1 MQEKQE
7 TQGRFLDWEDS
18 LEEEMAIH
26 SSILAGEPH
35 GQRSL
40 AGYSTWSS
48 KESHTTER
56 THMHAGRLKCPCILP
71 YFLTFQKE
79 LALL

>member
-7 TQGRFLDWEDS
+7 TRGRFLDWENS
-18 LEEEMAIH
+18 LEEEMAIR
-26 SSILAGEPH
+26 SSILAREP

-40 AGYSTWSS
+40 AGYRTWSC
-48 KESHTTER
+48 KESNMTEH
-56 THMHAGRLKCPCILP
+56 THMHAGRLKC
-71 YFLTFQKE
+71 LTFQKE